1 MFGNDDDEN
10 DDWSQSQCIPSV
22 TINMNK
28 CDGQRRVPKPPNWF
42 DSNVIPVQRRKDCT
56 KTMGTWNKYSI
67 LSVFIGFII
76 LISERNESNVQA
88 APIIPILTAIATTA
102 AGIFQIQ
109 VDTLHIAKYM
119 RQSANC
125 KKNRAS
131 FVRDLLY
138 TAFYRS
144 GQTHNVM
151 VFNLEEEHRQRLY
164 NVQFYGSVTYSDGSR
179 FGVWVFD
186 YGVFENKGARGWHNW
201 GMIGTFKKSKN
212 GETIYFQQ
220 RHKKPISNGEF
231 TSVRTTTTTTSSPLK
246 NLTTELNVES
256 SVDLNGTTTVL
267 NTSTT
272 ITNTITSTML
282 PVVTYGTTTDA
293 STTTTTISLKDIL
306 KGFDENPSPFDNK
319 EVNSNVIG
327 NKDGDD
333 EEPRIKEINIDN
345 HFAMRPSDIA
355 KDIKDKVS
363 NGKKD
368 SNSSIKKVKISSGKR
383 Q

>member
-1 MFGNDDDEN
+1 
-10 DDWSQSQCIPSV
+10 
-22 TINMNK
+22 MNK

-56 KTMGTWNKYSI
+56 KTMGTWNN
-67 LSVFIGFII
+67 
-76 LISERNESNVQA
+76 ERNESNVQA

-231 TSVRTTTTTTSSPLK
+231 TSVRTTTTTSSPLK